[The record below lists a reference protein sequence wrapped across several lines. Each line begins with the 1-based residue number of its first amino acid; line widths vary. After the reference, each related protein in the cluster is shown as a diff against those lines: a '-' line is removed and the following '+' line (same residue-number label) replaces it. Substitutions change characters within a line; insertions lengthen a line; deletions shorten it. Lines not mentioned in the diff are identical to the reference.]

1 MEGGLFLP
9 YLCPCVA
16 SLCRGHLF
24 QVEICQHPYLVKR
37 MHWEMTSKKDWRR
50 KLQVVVQMKRQFWPH
65 HNLLDNGINIG
76 GRDVNANLLSKLR
89 PKEFISL
96 DNLLKRS
103 CCIANCMSVRP
114 VQLDPGV
121 YLDIAKIIQAKDFWR
136 CMLMCKSSTCQRFFV
151 FTANTE
157 ASAAHWLGQKL
168 CAHFS
173 TSANQETKETL

>member
-1 MEGGLFLP
+1 
-9 YLCPCVA
+9 
-16 SLCRGHLF
+16 
-24 QVEICQHPYLVKR
+24 
-37 MHWEMTSKKDWRR
+37 
-50 KLQVVVQMKRQFWPH
+50 MKRQFWPH

-136 CMLMCKSSTCQRFFV
+136 CMLMCKSSTCQRFLFLPQTQRHPQPIGWARSCALTSPPQQIKKPRNFV
-151 FTANTE
+151 
-157 ASAAHWLGQKL
+157 
-168 CAHFS
+168 
-173 TSANQETKETL
+173 TL